1 MPYTH
6 LSAVERGK
14 IESLHQQGWCAM
26 RIGQA
31 IARHH
36 TTVSRELAR
45 NSLVQAYRAEDAQQ
59 RYCERRQA
67 CRPRYRLAHEPLR
80 DQVEAL
86 IAEAG
91 MTPELAAG
99 LLRLK
104 FPQDSRMHVCH
115 ESIYQAIYANRF
127 RLDYLIECLP
137 QARPKRRRRGQG
149 KTRRGPSIAN
159 RVSIHERPAKVNE
172 RGEPGHWEADLVVG
186 KNQETFLLTL
196 VERHS
201 RTAIA
206 KKLSSKQAG
215 TVAQAIIEAL
225 EGMPVSWVKSITFD
239 NGTEFAEHERVAQV
253 LGIPTY
259 FADPYS
265 SHQRG
270 SNEQVNGLLRRD
282 YPKGTCFHN
291 VSCKQ
296 LQTVVQKLNNR
307 PRKCLQYRTP
317 NEIFQKH
324 RKEHLRALSS

>member
-14 IESLHQQGWCAM
+14 IELLHQQGWSATG
-26 RIGQA
+26 IGRK
-31 IARHH
+31 IGRHH

-45 NSLVQAYRAEDAQQ
+45 NGSAQAYRAEEAHR
-59 RYCERRQA
+59 RYSERRQV

-80 DQVEAL
+80 ERVEAM
-86 IAEAG
+86 IAEEG

-99 LLRLK
+99 RLRREC
-104 FPQDSRMHVCH
+104 PHDRRMHVCH

-127 RLDYLIECLP
+127 RLDYLIEYLP
-137 QARPKRRRRGQG
+137 QARPKRRERGQG

-159 RVSIHERPAKVNE
+159 RVSIHERPAEVNE
-172 RGEPGHWEADLVVG
+172 RSGPGHWEADLVVG
-186 KNQETFLLTL
+186 KNQESYLLTL
-196 VERHS
+196 VERYS
-201 RTAIA
+201 RATIV
-206 KKLSSKQAG
+206 KKLCSKQAG
-215 TVAQAIIEAL
+215 PVALAIIEAL
-225 EGMPVSWVKSITFD
+225 EDLPVSWVKSITFD

-265 SHQRG
+265 SYQRG

-282 YPKGTCFHN
+282 YPKGTCFHR
-291 VSCKQ
+291 VSSGQ
-296 LQTVVQKLNNR
+296 LQTVVHKLNNR

-317 NEIFQKH
+317 NELFQQH
-324 RKEHLRALSS
+324 RKDHRRALSS

>member
-14 IESLHQQGWCAM
+14 IELLHQQGWSAM
-26 RIGQA
+26 RIGQE
-31 IARHH
+31 IDRHH

-45 NSLVQAYRAEDAQQ
+45 NGSAEAYRAEEAQA
-59 RYCERRQA
+59 RYAERRQA
-67 CRPRYRLAHEPLR
+67 CRPRYRLAFAALR
-80 DQVEAL
+80 ERVESM
-86 IAEAG
+86 IAEEG

-99 LLRLK
+99 RLRVEY
-104 FPQDSRMHVCH
+104 PHDGRMRVCH

-159 RVSIHERPAKVNE
+159 RVSIHERAAEVNE

-186 KNQETFLLTL
+186 RNQESFLLTL
-196 VERHS
+196 VERHA
-201 RTAIA
+201 RITIA
-206 KKLSSKQAG
+206 TKLSSKQAG
-215 TVAQAIIEAL
+215 PVAQAIIEAL
-225 EGMPVSWVKSITFD
+225 EDMPISWVKSIAFD
-239 NGTEFAEHERVAQV
+239 NGTEFAEHERVARV

-265 SHQRG
+265 SYQRG

-282 YPKGTCFHN
+282 YPKGTCFHR
-291 VSCKQ
+291 VSRRH
-296 LQTVVQKLNNR
+296 LQTVVHTLNNR

-317 NEIFQKH
+317 NEIFQQH
-324 RKEHLRALSS
+324 RNEHRRALSS